1 MPSLGFRRAHHPAR
15 GRRIARRPLTTLR
28 KADPIAA
35 LAIVVLLLGG
45 IQLVAGALATG
56 VTIDE
61 PIQAEEAQS
70 WLDDGWFTR
79 RALVV
84 DGEPGKGKQQNRPY
98 VYGPA
103 FEATAHG
110 LNVAFGNEPS
120 GEISESPAAYDVR
133 HLLSA
138 LLAALAVGAVGLAVA
153 RLTGSRRFGLWA
165 AAALLA
171 IPAWTGHGFFN
182 PKDIPGGC
190 GYTLV
195 TVSLV
200 LALAD
205 AAEGR
210 AGARR
215 SAGIGAMLAGG
226 IFIGAGTRL
235 ALIAPFLLSL
245 GVYAALRLGQR
256 RLGRTPG
263 RGGADAA
270 VAAGALAGFAAIAAL
285 YPNAASN
292 PLRLLHRSAAGSS
305 GYRWHGFTLTAGRLL
320 PQRPP
325 WYYLPVW
332 VGASCPILLGF
343 LGIGGAVGGARSLLR
358 ARGRKW
364 RGRLW
369 RRSDLGLVLVLAQ
382 ALLVPVGSV
391 LTGAVM
397 YDGMRQHLYAMPAVA
412 ILAGVGAHRLWIWA
426 GTRRQ
431 RGRWRA
437 TAVATIVVALLVP
450 MAEQALLFPY
460 DYAYVNPIAGI
471 GGVNGRWETDYWF
484 ASGPEAGSH
493 IPSGAEADCLLEYPS
508 WPCSED
514 QRAEIAEQQGTDV
527 ESRWRNARSGSWLI
541 LRRHNANA
549 PPEGC
554 REVDDVTRW
563 LRGEEVIMS
572 YVLRCR

>member
-1 MPSLGFRRAHHPAR
+1 MSTTAR
-15 GRRIARRPLTTLR
+15 GRRITRRPLTTLR
-28 KADPIAA
+28 KTDPIAVV
-35 LAIVVLLLGG
+35 AIVVLLFGAV
-45 IQLVAGALATG
+45 QLVAGALATG

-79 RALVV
+79 TALLVE
-84 DGEPGKGKQQNRPY
+84 GEPGQGKQRNRPY

-110 LNVAFGNEPS
+110 LNVAFGNETS

-138 LLAALAVGAVGLAVA
+138 LLAALTAGAVGLAVA

-195 TVSLV
+195 TVALV

-205 AAEGR
+205 VAEGR
-210 AGARR
+210 VGNWR
-215 SAGIGAMLAGG
+215 SIGVGAMLAGG
-226 IFIGAGTRL
+226 VFIGAGTRL
-235 ALIAPFLLSL
+235 GLIVPFLLSL
-245 GVYAALRLGQR
+245 GLYAALRLGQR
-256 RLGRTPG
+256 RLGGTPG
-263 RGGADAA
+263 GRSSDIA
-270 VAAGALAGFAAIAAL
+270 VATGALAGFAAIAAL
-285 YPNAASN
+285 YPKAASD
-292 PLRLLHRSAAGSS
+292 PLRLLRRSVAGSS

-325 WYYLPVW
+325 WYYLPAW
-332 VGASCPILLGF
+332 IGASCPILIGL
-343 LGIGGAVGGARSLLR
+343 LGIGGAVGGTRSLLG
-358 ARGRKW
+358 ARGPKW

-369 RRSDLGLVLVLAQ
+369 QRSDLGLVLVLVQ
-382 ALLVPVGSV
+382 ALLIPVSSI

-397 YDGMRQHLYAMPAVA
+397 YDGMRQHLYVMPAVA

-431 RGRWRA
+431 RRRWRA
-437 TAVATIVVALLVP
+437 ATAATVAVALLAP
-450 MAEQALLFPY
+450 TAEQVLLFPY

-471 GGVNGRWETDYWF
+471 DGVNGKWETDYWF

-493 IPSGAEADCLLEYPS
+493 VPSGARTRCELEYPS
-508 WPCSED
+508 WPCGKP
-514 QRAEIAEQQGTDV
+514 QLAEVAAEKGTDV
-527 ESRWRNARSGSWLI
+527 APRWRNDRGTWMI
-541 LRRHNANA
+541 LRRHDGNA
-549 PPEGC
+549 PPSGC
-554 REVDDVTRW
+554 READDVTRW

>member
-1 MPSLGFRRAHHPAR
+1 MLITRPGERRM
-15 GRRIARRPLTTLR
+15 ARRPLTTLR
-28 KADPIAA
+28 RADPIAVV
-35 LAIVVLLLGG
+35 AIVVLLLGG
-45 IQLVAGALATG
+45 IQLVAGALSTG

-70 WLDDGWFTR
+70 WLDDGWFTQP
-79 RALVV
+79 ALLV
-84 DGEPGKGKQQNRPY
+84 DGKPGKSKEVDRPY

-110 LNVAFGNEPS
+110 LNVAFGNESS

-195 TVSLV
+195 TVALV

-210 AGARR
+210 AGVRR

-235 ALIAPFLLSL
+235 ALIAPFLLAL

-256 RLGRTPG
+256 RLGRAPGG
-263 RGGADAA
+263 RGADIA
-270 VAAGALAGFAAIAAL
+270 VAAGAMAGFAAIAIL
-285 YPNAASN
+285 YPNVASN
-292 PLRLLHRSAAGSS
+292 PLRLLQRSIAGSS
-305 GYRWHGFTLTAGRLL
+305 AYRWHGFTLTAGRLL
-320 PQRPP
+320 PERPP
-325 WYYLPVW
+325 WYYLPAW
-332 VGASCPILLGF
+332 IGASCPVLLGL
-343 LGIGGAVGGARSLLR
+343 LGVGGAVGGARSLLR
-358 ARGRKW
+358 ARGRRW
-364 RGRLW
+364 RGPLW
-369 RRSDLGLVLVLAQ
+369 RRSDLGLALVLMQ
-382 ALLVPVGSV
+382 ALLLPVGSV
-391 LTGAVM
+391 LVGAVM
-397 YDGMRQHLYAMPAVA
+397 YDGMRQHLYVMPAVA
-412 ILAGVGAHRLWIWA
+412 ILAGVGAHRLWAWA
-426 GTRRQ
+426 GTRR
-431 RGRWRA
+431 RPGRWRA
-437 TAVATIVVALLVP
+437 AAVVAVVVALLAP
-450 MAEQALLFPY
+450 MAEQTLLFPY
-460 DYAYVNPIAGI
+460 NYAYVNAIAGI
-471 GGVNGRWETDYWF
+471 DGVNGQWETDYWF

-493 IPSGAEADCLLEYPS
+493 VPSGARTRCELEYPY
-508 WPCSED
+508 WRCGRP
-514 QRAEIAEQQGTDV
+514 QLAEVAAEKGTDV
-527 ESRWRNARSGSWLI
+527 AERWRGDRGTWMV
-541 LRRHNANA
+541 LRRHDGNA
-549 PPEGC
+549 PPRGC
-554 REVDDVTRW
+554 HEAADVTRW

-572 YVLRCR
+572 YVLRCP

>member
-1 MPSLGFRRAHHPAR
+1 VLITRR
-15 GRRIARRPLTTLR
+15 GVGEARRPLTTLR
-28 KADPIAA
+28 KADPIAVV
-35 LAIVVLLLGG
+35 AILVLLLGG
-45 IQLVAGALATG
+45 VQLVAGALATG

-79 RALVV
+79 PALVV
-84 DGEPGKGKQQNRPY
+84 DGEPDQGKQRDRPY

-110 LNVAFGNEPS
+110 INVVLGNEPN

-138 LLAALAVGAVGLAVA
+138 LLAALAVGAVGLAVC

-195 TVSLV
+195 TVALV

-210 AGARR
+210 AGTRR
-215 SAGIGAMLAGG
+215 SAGVGAMLAGG

-245 GVYAALRLGQR
+245 GLYAALRLGQR
-256 RLGRTPG
+256 KLGRTPG
-263 RGGADAA
+263 GGGADAA

-292 PLRLLHRSAAGSS
+292 PLRLLHRSIAGSS
-305 GYRWHGFTLTAGRLL
+305 SYRWHGFTLTAGRLL

-332 VGASCPILLGF
+332 IGASCPIMLGL
-343 LGIGGAVGGARSLLR
+343 LGIGGAFAGARSLLG

-369 RRSDLGLVLVLAQ
+369 QRSDLGLVLVLTQ
-382 ALLVPVGSV
+382 ALLIPVGSV
-391 LTGAVM
+391 LSGAVM
-397 YDGMRQHLYAMPAVA
+397 YDGMRQHLYVMPAVA
-412 ILAGVGAHRLWIWA
+412 ILAGVGAQRLWIWA
-426 GTRRQ
+426 GARRE

-437 TAVATIVVALLVP
+437 VAVATVVVALLAP

-460 DYAYVNPIAGI
+460 NYAYVNPIAGI
-471 GGVNGRWETDYWF
+471 DGVNGQWETDYWF

-493 IPSGAEADCLLEYPS
+493 VPSGARTRCELEYPA
-508 WPCSED
+508 WPCGKP
-514 QRAEIAEQQGTDV
+514 QLAEVAAEKGTDV
-527 ESRWRNARSGSWLI
+527 AKRWRGDHGTWMV
-541 LRRHNANA
+541 LRRHDGNA
-549 PPEGC
+549 PPKDC